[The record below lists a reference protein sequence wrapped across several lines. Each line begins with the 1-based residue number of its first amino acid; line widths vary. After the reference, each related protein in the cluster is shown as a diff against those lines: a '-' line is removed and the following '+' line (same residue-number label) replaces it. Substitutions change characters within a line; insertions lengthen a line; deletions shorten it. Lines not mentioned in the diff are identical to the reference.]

1 MKTINCTPKLNIPIR
16 IPKRQ
21 ELLSIIDELRPKIV
35 NIIFPTEEIID
46 VIGVFIGSRFNI
58 DVVHHGSLEVE
69 NNSIGVN
76 AFYDSGLDEVNEVPI
91 EIILLTNPSDD
102 FINLEDDEFNDLAII
117 IAECICHEMIHMK
130 QSRSRDFL
138 EVTKLSSLQAEDDFV
153 ESQLY
158 LSDPNEIDAN
168 AFSIAEE
175 LSELPDLYK
184 KLENPL
190 DIDISESIKLWAYIH
205 AFARDMSH
213 PVLKRLL
220 KKIYK
225 NLKKR

>member
-1 MKTINCTPKLNIPIR
+1 MKTINCTPKLNIPIK
-16 IPKRQ
+16 IPKRRD
-21 ELLSIIDELRPKIV
+21 LLSIINELRPRIV
-35 NIIFPTEEIID
+35 NIIFTTNEIID
-46 VIGVFIGSRFNI
+46 TIGVFIGTRFNI
-58 DVVHHGSLEVE
+58 DVTHHTSLEIE
-69 NNSIGVN
+69 NNTVDLN
-76 AFYDSGLDEVNEVPI
+76 AYYDSGLDEADEVPI
-91 EIILLTNPSDD
+91 EIILLTNPSDE
-102 FINLEDDEFNDLAII
+102 FISIDDDEFDELAIN

-130 QSRSRDFL
+130 QSRSRHFL
-138 EVTKLSSLQAEDDFV
+138 EVSKMTYLQVEDDFV
-153 ESQLY
+153 ESQMFLA
-158 LSDPNEIDAN
+158 DPNEIDAH
-168 AFSIAEE
+168 AFNIAEE

-190 DIDISESIKLWAYIH
+190 DINISESIKLWAYVH